1 MSYPDK
7 FRFDYLDLLHFISF
21 TVDLFLERVLVTSI
35 RAITS
40 LPASRDLQ
48 TNGIVAYVRRD
59 LPAKIVD
66 RVRINELKTILF
78 FYHSF

>member
-1 MSYPDK
+1 MSSPDK

-21 TVDLFLERVLVTSI
+21 TVHLFLERVLVTSI
-35 RAITS
+35 RAIIS

-48 TNGIVAYVRRD
+48 TDCIVAYVRRD

-66 RVRINELKTILF
+66 RVRINELKTIF

>member
-1 MSYPDK
+1 M
-7 FRFDYLDLLHFISF
+7 
-21 TVDLFLERVLVTSI
+21 TSI
-35 RAITS
+35 HAIMS

-48 TNGIVAYVRRD
+48 KNGIVAYVSRV

-66 RVRINELKTILF
+66 RVRITELKTILL